1 MDHKMSRSPWV
12 IHYDGSSC
20 NGCDIE
26 VLASL
31 TPLFDAERF
40 GVVNTGNPKHAD
52 IFLVTGSVNA
62 QNLPVVRQ
70 IYNQMLEPK
79 CVVACGICAC
89 SGGVFRDAYNV
100 IGGVDRAIPV
110 DVYAPGCAIR
120 PETVIDAIVEACGI
134 LDQKEAVMRAGG
146 DPLTVGGAATWD
158 GGVELGED
166 GFVAAAGAGDAPCRD
181 ARRTRRWRRTRWDA
195 SRCKGGRVMQ
205 KAIYTTVGID
215 ELLPHVQALKGAGAR
230 FVQMH
235 AERCVD
241 DGSYRLVYTFIDVRA
256 RSGAYCAGRQLCD

>member
-62 QNLPVVRQ
+62 QNLPSCARFTTRCSSPSVWWPAVS
-70 IYNQMLEPK
+70 
-79 CVVACGICAC
+79 CAC

-134 LDQKEAVMRAGG
+134 LGPEGG
-146 DPLTVGGAATWD
+146 
-158 GGVELGED
+158 
-166 GFVAAAGAGDAPCRD
+166 RD
-181 ARRTRRWRRTRWDA
+181 ARRR
-195 SRCKGGRVMQ
+195 
-205 KAIYTTVGID
+205 
-215 ELLPHVQALKGAGAR
+215 
-230 FVQMH
+230 
-235 AERCVD
+235 
-241 DGSYRLVYTFIDVRA
+241 
-256 RSGAYCAGRQLCD
+256 

>member
-120 PETVIDAIVEACGI
+120 PDRDRCH
-134 LDQKEAVMRAGG
+134 R
-146 DPLTVGGAATWD
+146 
-158 GGVELGED
+158 GGVRHSGPEG
-166 GFVAAAGAGDAPCRD
+166 GRD
-181 ARRTRRWRRTRWDA
+181 ACRWRPAHRGRCRYLGRW
-195 SRCKGGRVMQ
+195 R
-205 KAIYTTVGID
+205 
-215 ELLPHVQALKGAGAR
+215 
-230 FVQMH
+230 
-235 AERCVD
+235 
-241 DGSYRLVYTFIDVRA
+241 
-256 RSGAYCAGRQLCD
+256 